1 MAIPKIEDMEPFE
14 LLDIV
19 DEKVKWQSLWKNEF
33 L

>member
-1 MAIPKIEDMEPFE
+1 MAIPKIEDMEPLE

-19 DEKVKWQSLWKNEF
+19 GEKVKWQSLWKNEF